1 MSSIA
6 IQVTHDFT
14 CPWCAV
20 GESNLRRGIAESG
33 VREPVIVT
41 YRAFEVD
48 PSLPN
53 EGADRAA
60 YRVRRLG
67 SPTRA
72 RQADADAALA
82 GRRAGVAFDFDRISI
97 MPNTLLA
104 HRLLNFAATAGDDD
118 RAGALSSAIFD
129 AYFARGLDIGD
140 RDVLLRL
147 ASQTGLDPY
156 AVDAYLASD
165 AGVAAVRQ
173 SRVRALH
180 DGIRLLPAFAIGDER
195 ISGAQPANVFARAL
209 RAATPRET
217 PPDAIQLTEAH
228 S

>member
-14 CPWCAV
+14 CPWCAI

-33 VREPVIVT
+33 VRGPVIVT

-48 PSLPN
+48 PSLPDA
-53 EGADRAA
+53 GADRTA
-60 YRVRRLG
+60 YRVHRLG
-67 SPTRA
+67 SLTRA
-72 RQADADAALA
+72 RQADADVELA
-82 GRRAGVAFDFDRISI
+82 GRRAGVAFDFDRNSI
-97 MPNTLLA
+97 MPNTRLA
-104 HRLLNFAATAGDDD
+104 HRLLDFAATAGDGD

-140 RDVLLRL
+140 RGVLLRL
-147 ASQTGLDPY
+147 AAQTGFEPH
-156 AVDAYLASD
+156 AVDTYLASD

-173 SRVRALH
+173 SRADALH
-180 DGIRLLPAFAIGDER
+180 DGIRLLPAFAIGAER
-195 ISGAQPANVFARAL
+195 ISGAQPATVFARAL
-209 RAATPRET
+209 RAAARHDPQ
-217 PPDAIQLTEAH
+217 PNAIRLTEAH